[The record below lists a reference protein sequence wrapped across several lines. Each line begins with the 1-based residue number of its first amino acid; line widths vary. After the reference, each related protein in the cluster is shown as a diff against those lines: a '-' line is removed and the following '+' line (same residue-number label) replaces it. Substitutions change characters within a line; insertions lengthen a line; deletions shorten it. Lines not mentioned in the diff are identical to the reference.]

1 MAGSHHGAYNPLQSL
16 TPTRKRSSHWN
27 VGDFSKG
34 LISCR
39 VDYLGTANVPHS
51 PPKFDRQRTVTERA
65 HPPLS
70 KTKITT
76 HDEIIPEDK
85 MRESLLV
92 ESFTNLGK
100 NVLDDHL
107 LITHHIVTALPSHEQ
122 QIV

>member
-1 MAGSHHGAYNPLQSL
+1 VADSRHGAYDPLQSL
-16 TPTRKRSSHWN
+16 TPTRKRSSHLN

-51 PPKFDRQRTVTERA
+51 SPKFDRQRTVTERA
-65 HPPLS
+65 PAAR

-92 ESFTNLGK
+92 ESFTNLDK
-100 NVLDDHL
+100 SVLDDHL
-107 LITHHIVTALPSHEQ
+107 LITHHIVTALPSREQ

>member
-1 MAGSHHGAYNPLQSL
+1 MPSRLLGYGKCSPFATQV
-16 TPTRKRSSHWN
+16 RSSKD
-27 VGDFSKG
+27 GD
-34 LISCR
+34 
-39 VDYLGTANVPHS
+39 
-51 PPKFDRQRTVTERA
+51 RTRA
-65 HPPLS
+65 PAAL

-100 NVLDDHL
+100 SVLDDHL